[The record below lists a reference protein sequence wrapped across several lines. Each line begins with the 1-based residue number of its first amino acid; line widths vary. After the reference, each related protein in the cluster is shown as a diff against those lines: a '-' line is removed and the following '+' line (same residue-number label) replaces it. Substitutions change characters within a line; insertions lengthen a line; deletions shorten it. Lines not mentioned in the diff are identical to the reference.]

1 MGYCRENS
9 GSPTDATQLAA
20 YKKNNIKAKRLILDG
35 VKDHVIP
42 HVRGKDHAFEVWATL
57 TNLYQSSNEN
67 RKMALRDKMKTIR
80 MKGSESVVA
89 YLSRFTDVRD
99 ELAAIG
105 DAVADTALVHT
116 TLQGF
121 PKSWE
126 VFVEGIVAREHL
138 PGWDR
143 LWSDCVQNEIRRSH
157 GGMVKQEEEE
167 NVALAAKGKK
177 GKSKQGTSTSG
188 KKGKG
193 KQVTKEKD
201 MSRVKC

>member
-1 MGYCRENS
+1 MGHCRENNS
-9 GSPTDATQLAA
+9 PPTDATQLVA
-20 YKKNNIKAKRLILDG
+20 YKKNSIKAKRLILDG

-42 HVRGKDHAFEVWATL
+42 HVRGKDHAFEVWAAL
-57 TNLYQSSNEN
+57 TSLYQNSNEN
-67 RKMALRDKMKTIR
+67 RKMALTDKLKTIR

-105 DAVADTALVHT
+105 DAVADTELVRT

-138 PGWDR
+138 LGWDR
-143 LWSDCVQNEIRRSH
+143 LWSDWVQNEIRRSH

-167 NVALAAKGKK
+167 NVALVAKGRKGSRSKGLLPAERKVRGNKRPKK
-177 GKSKQGTSTSG
+177 KTCPK
-188 KKGKG
+188 
-193 KQVTKEKD
+193 
-201 MSRVKC
+201 

>member
-1 MGYCRENS
+1 
-9 GSPTDATQLAA
+9 
-20 YKKNNIKAKRLILDG
+20 
-35 VKDHVIP
+35 
-42 HVRGKDHAFEVWATL
+42 
-57 TNLYQSSNEN
+57 
-67 RKMALRDKMKTIR
+67 MKTIT

-99 ELAAIG
+99 ELVAIG
-105 DAVADTALVHT
+105 DVVVDTELVRT

-121 PKSWE
+121 LKSWK

-167 NVALAAKGKK
+167 NVALATKRRK
-177 GKSKQGTSTSG
+177 GKSKQGASTKG

-193 KQVTKEKD
+193 KQVTKEKN
-201 MSRVKC
+201 MSKVKCWACQQMGYYAVTCPMKNKGKGRM